1 MRNHVQWLL
10 GTLDR
15 LSAPVKPVNMSVLCT
30 HVTGDVCVSTG
41 RKDRNCIPLHLKPL
55 GLFFFPIVL
64 VAVLQRDNKKNPK
77 HEYEENL
84 MLVQLIRDTNN
95 YFTYFTQVEGV
106 NSRLNKEG
114 IIRGQG
120 ILGLCHLI
128 LGLVIDLKKRKR
140 VVLEQM

>member
-1 MRNHVQWLL
+1 
-10 GTLDR
+10 
-15 LSAPVKPVNMSVLCT
+15 
-30 HVTGDVCVSTG
+30 
-41 RKDRNCIPLHLKPL
+41 
-55 GLFFFPIVL
+55 
-64 VAVLQRDNKKNPK
+64 
-77 HEYEENL
+77 

-120 ILGLCHLI
+120 ILGLYHLI